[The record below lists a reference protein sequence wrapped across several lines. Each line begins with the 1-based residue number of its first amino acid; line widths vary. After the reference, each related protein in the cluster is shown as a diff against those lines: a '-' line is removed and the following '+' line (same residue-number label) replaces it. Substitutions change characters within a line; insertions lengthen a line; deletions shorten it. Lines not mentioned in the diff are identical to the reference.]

1 MVDEGAAGG
10 GGGAAGVGRGRG
22 PGQVVAVDGGW
33 SRSDGLLDG
42 GVLHGTPVSS
52 GAVHRLPLGHQVPFI
67 APELGAAVLEP
78 HLHAAASQPI
88 SQSQIHST
96 LPISQ
101 LSNQ

>member
-10 GGGAAGVGRGRG
+10 GGGAAGVGGGRG
-22 PGQVVAVDGGW
+22 PGQVVAVDGGG

-52 GAVHRLPLGHQVPFI
+52 AAVHRLPLGHQVPFV

-78 HLHAAASQPI
+78 HLHTAA
-88 SQSQIHST
+88 SQSQIQSSV
-96 LPISQ
+96 PISQ

>member
-10 GGGAAGVGRGRG
+10 GSGAAGVGGGRG
-22 PGQVVAVDGGW
+22 PGQVVAVDGGG
-33 SRSDGLLDG
+33 SRSDGLLDR

-52 GAVHRLPLGHQVPFI
+52 AAVHRLPLGHQVPFV

-78 HLHAAASQPI
+78 HLHAASSQPI
-88 SQSQIHST
+88 SQSQIQST
-96 LPISQ
+96 SPISQ